1 MEPGLGDF
9 VSQIP
14 ISFVLVPIFFG
25 VLYIAAMFIVF
36 RRAAER
42 RRRRREAQAGGMM
55 AMGGMVPAGA
65 GGGFAPMAMM
75 SAQPPKPKAP
85 PITPLP
91 PVANVPEPDLDMLTT
106 SLLDEAERLG
116 TSAAPAVALPTA
128 VPAAPVNMGA
138 VAATQ
143 PAPQNAIEVMRLWR
157 DVDDGG
163 LVVQM
168 GDQRF
173 RSLAEIQNP
182 DLVRRLSAVVR
193 DLTTMVSGT
202 AATPVMPIAPL
213 PPRPVPTYTS
223 TIPASDESAKAGG
236 LFGRRIGRSTPPKQ
250 DDTQPAGIFAAVEE
264 YLQQKLTMTP
274 QFATRSIHIR
284 PSLDH
289 GIKIEVDGTHYD
301 SIDEVADPAVR
312 DFLFTLMREWEAR
325 Q

>member
-55 AMGGMVPAGA
+55 PMGGMVPAGA
-65 GGGFAPMAMM
+65 GAVGGFAPIAMM
-75 SAQPPKPKAP
+75 SAPSPKPKTP

-91 PVANVPEPDLDMLTT
+91 AANVPEPDLDMLTT

-116 TSAAPAVALPTA
+116 ASTIPAAAPAMNGVG
-128 VPAAPVNMGA
+128 AAPLSVPVNA
-138 VAATQ
+138 V
-143 PAPQNAIEVMRLWR
+143 EVMRLWR

-173 RSLAEIQNP
+173 RSLADIQNP
-182 DLVRRLSAVVR
+182 DLVRRLSAIVR
-193 DLTTMVSGT
+193 DLTTMVSGA
-202 AATPVMPIAPL
+202 AATPITPLAPL
-213 PPRPVPTYTS
+213 PPRQVPTYTPTPSS
-223 TIPASDESAKAGG
+223 TDESAKAGG
-236 LFGRRIGRSTPPKQ
+236 LFGRRPSRSALPKQ
-250 DDTQPAGIFAAVEE
+250 EDTQPAGIFAAVEE
-264 YLQQKLTMTP
+264 YLQQKLSMTP